1 MTYILFSEKDLYFFI
16 ASIGNGHPFPLVVD
30 TPNPDFIGGCRPQT
44 PIAIQAI
51 SKIKAIKNKELNFM
65 ELINR
70 TRTER
75 LTLRLSTDEK
85 NFIIKQKEKSK
96 CPTFTEFFLKLAV
109 NSQINVI
116 DTKPLFEI
124 AAELNKIGV
133 NINQIAKIANTARN
147 ISLERINFIRMEIDR
162 MSFMIDNI
170 IKQFTPKK

>member
-1 MTYILFSEKDLYFFI
+1 M
-16 ASIGNGHPFPLVVD
+16 D
-30 TPNPDFIGGCRPQT
+30 TPNPDFIGGYRPQT
-44 PIAIQAI
+44 PVIIQAI

-75 LTLRLSTDEK
+75 LTLRLSKKEK
-85 NFIIKQKEKSK
+85 DFIIEQKEKSN
-96 CPTFTEFFLKLAV
+96 CPTFTEFFLKLAI

-147 ISLERINFIRMEIDR
+147 ISPERINFIRMEIDR
-162 MSFMIDNI
+162 MSFVIDNI